1 MARFNQWTQLLK
13 ASATSR
19 RHDEKSDGV
28 KQERYLLLDTAMGSE
43 NSGDHVIMDACGC
56 IADQIFGA
64 ALPHVATHYYS
75 KELEMYPE
83 HVKLL
88 CGTNILYTHMAD
100 QQQWALAKRLGNNR
114 NVVLFGV
121 GMSDIGVDDAID
133 AYTKKFYKTLLS
145 DEYLHSVRDE
155 MTKKRLNSIGI
166 ENVLNTACP
175 TMWSLTPSKQLEI
188 SSKRSKNVVTSITD
202 YCFDAE
208 RDRKMLELLSS
219 EYEKVTIWVQGS
231 HDVDWCLDQI
241 ADLTQ
246 FNVIGPNI
254 EDLNRVIETEE
265 FDYVGTRLH
274 AGIRSYDPIRCQ
286 EPQWP
291 RRPLAI
297 GRRGLPLTRPGPP
310 RHVIDAFGSVSYPRI
325 PFCRPTLHSF
335 GGVPQVCRGAC
346 GGLRAHSEIGGIPE
360 GRPAR
365 RDGGYVYSAPSRHI
379 MPRAQ
384 SHLTSSAAVA
394 ALAFA
399 AGMPRA
405 SIPSRRRRS
414 RSDPFLPCTLISRG
428 TPVSLGMSFGW
439 CRAAA

>member
-1 MARFNQWTQLLK
+1 MARINQWAQLLK
-13 ASATSR
+13 ASIGS
-19 RHDEKSDGV
+19 HKLGKKSNGV
-28 KQERYLLLDTAMGSE
+28 KEGRYLLLDTAMGSE

-56 IADQIFGA
+56 IADQIFGGE
-64 ALPHVATHYYS
+64 LPHVATHYYS

-88 CGTNILYTHMAD
+88 FGTNILYTHMAD

-121 GMSDIGVDDAID
+121 GMSDIGVDDAVD
-133 AYTKKFYKTLLS
+133 AYTKMFYKTLLS

-219 EYEKVTIWVQGS
+219 EYEKVTIWIQGS

-241 ADLTQ
+241 VDLKQ

-254 EDLNRVIETEE
+254 EELNRVIETEE

-274 AGIRSYDPIRCQ
+274 AGIRCLNGGHRSLII
-286 EPQWP
+286 
-291 RRPLAI
+291 AI
-297 GRRGLPLTRPGPP
+297 DNRARQIGEDTGLPVLEREDGYLHKLADWVNHPVKTE
-310 RHVIDAFGSVSYPRI
+310 ID
-325 PFCRPTLHSF
+325 
-335 GGVPQVCRGAC
+335 
-346 GGLRAHSEIGGIPE
+346 
-360 GRPAR
+360 
-365 RDGGYVYSAPSRHI
+365 
-379 MPRAQ
+379 
-384 SHLTSSAAVA
+384 
-394 ALAFA
+394 
-399 AGMPRA
+399 
-405 SIPSRRRRS
+405 
-414 RSDPFLPCTLISRG
+414 LPWTNIDKWKNQ
-428 TPVSLGMSFGW
+428 FN
-439 CRAAA
+439 

>member
-56 IADQIFGA
+56 IADQIFGG

-83 HVKLL
+83 YVKLL

-166 ENVLNTACP
+166 ENVLNTAV
-175 TMWSLTPSKQLEI
+175 S
-188 SSKRSKNVVTSITD
+188 
-202 YCFDAE
+202 
-208 RDRKMLELLSS
+208 
-219 EYEKVTIWVQGS
+219 
-231 HDVDWCLDQI
+231 
-241 ADLTQ
+241 
-246 FNVIGPNI
+246 
-254 EDLNRVIETEE
+254 
-265 FDYVGTRLH
+265 VGL
-274 AGIRSYDPIRCQ
+274 
-286 EPQWP
+286 
-291 RRPLAI
+291 
-297 GRRGLPLTRPGPP
+297 
-310 RHVIDAFGSVSYPRI
+310 F
-325 PFCRPTLHSF
+325 
-335 GGVPQVCRGAC
+335 
-346 GGLRAHSEIGGIPE
+346 
-360 GRPAR
+360 
-365 RDGGYVYSAPSRHI
+365 
-379 MPRAQ
+379 
-384 SHLTSSAAVA
+384 
-394 ALAFA
+394 
-399 AGMPRA
+399 
-405 SIPSRRRRS
+405 
-414 RSDPFLPCTLISRG
+414 
-428 TPVSLGMSFGW
+428 
-439 CRAAA
+439 

>member
-56 IADQIFGA
+56 IADQIFGG

-83 HVKLL
+83 YVKLL

-175 TMWSLTPSKQLEI
+175 TMWSLTPSRQLEI

-219 EYEKVTIWVQGS
+219 EYENVTIWIQGS

-241 ADLTQ
+241 VDLKQ
-246 FNVIGPNI
+246 FNVIG
-254 EDLNRVIETEE
+254 
-265 FDYVGTRLH
+265 
-274 AGIRSYDPIRCQ
+274 API
-286 EPQWP
+286 
-291 RRPLAI
+291 
-297 GRRGLPLTRPGPP
+297 
-310 RHVIDAFGSVSYPRI
+310 SKS
-325 PFCRPTLHSF
+325 
-335 GGVPQVCRGAC
+335 
-346 GGLRAHSEIGGIPE
+346 
-360 GRPAR
+360 
-365 RDGGYVYSAPSRHI
+365 
-379 MPRAQ
+379 
-384 SHLTSSAAVA
+384 
-394 ALAFA
+394 
-399 AGMPRA
+399 
-405 SIPSRRRRS
+405 
-414 RSDPFLPCTLISRG
+414 LI
-428 TPVSLGMSFGW
+428 V
-439 CRAAA
+439 

>member
-56 IADQIFGA
+56 IADQIFGGA
-64 ALPHVATHYYS
+64 
-75 KELEMYPE
+75 
-83 HVKLL
+83 
-88 CGTNILYTHMAD
+88 HMAD

-241 ADLTQ
+241 VDLTQ

-274 AGIRSYDPIRCQ
+274 AGIRCLNGGHRSLII
-286 EPQWP
+286 
-291 RRPLAI
+291 AI
-297 GRRGLPLTRPGPP
+297 DNRARQIGEDTGLPVLEREDGYLHKLADWVNHPVKTEINLPWTS
-310 RHVIDAFGSVSYPRI
+310 IDKWKKQFN
-325 PFCRPTLHSF
+325 
-335 GGVPQVCRGAC
+335 
-346 GGLRAHSEIGGIPE
+346 
-360 GRPAR
+360 
-365 RDGGYVYSAPSRHI
+365 
-379 MPRAQ
+379 
-384 SHLTSSAAVA
+384 
-394 ALAFA
+394 
-399 AGMPRA
+399 
-405 SIPSRRRRS
+405 
-414 RSDPFLPCTLISRG
+414 
-428 TPVSLGMSFGW
+428 
-439 CRAAA
+439 

>member
-28 KQERYLLLDTAMGSE
+28 KQKRYLLLDTAMGSE

-100 QQQWALAKRLGNNR
+100 QQQWALAERLGNNR

-166 ENVLNTACP
+166 ANVLNTACP

-274 AGIRSYDPIRCQ
+274 AGIRCLNGGHRSLII
-286 EPQWP
+286 
-291 RRPLAI
+291 AI
-297 GRRGLPLTRPGPP
+297 
-310 RHVIDAFGSVSYPRI
+310 DN
-325 PFCRPTLHSF
+325 
-335 GGVPQVCRGAC
+335 
-346 GGLRAHSEIGGIPE
+346 RARQI
-360 GRPAR
+360 
-365 RDGGYVYSAPSRHI
+365 
-379 MPRAQ
+379 
-384 SHLTSSAAVA
+384 
-394 ALAFA
+394 
-399 AGMPRA
+399 
-405 SIPSRRRRS
+405 
-414 RSDPFLPCTLISRG
+414 
-428 TPVSLGMSFGW
+428 
-439 CRAAA
+439 